1 MPAAMAAART
11 TIQISDED
19 FGGRSSKTGSALAR
33 ARDGGTTISTAAKL
47 METARTG
54 FAFERRD
61 KSRQFVP
68 KDAGH

>member
-1 MPAAMAAART
+1 MQA
-11 TIQISDED
+11 
-19 FGGRSSKTGSALAR
+19 SSVAWPQQCQGETH
-33 ARDGGTTISTAAKL
+33 DPGTTISTAAKL